1 VERKPIRLTVNERTH
16 DVVCEPNAT
25 LLDVLRDLGY
35 TDVKSGCEQGDCGA
49 CAVMLDGKAVNSCL
63 VLAWQADGCGIV
75 TNRGLGSMDAPHV
88 IQEAFAD
95 SGGVQCGFCTSGMV
109 IATKALLDRNPDP
122 TEDEIR
128 EALSG
133 NLCRCT
139 GYGQIIGAVRL
150 AASRLNDSGSSPASS
165 QSEDGREAD
174 SASRLRVSGDA
185 SPHGGEGREPDPT
198 DHVPA
203 SDRAAKDDGE
213 ASSLREE
220 GREHNP
226 ADHVPVF
233 DEQADGGD
241 GAC

>member
-1 VERKPIRLTVNERTH
+1 MERKPIRLTVNERTH
-16 DVVCEPNAT
+16 DVVCEPHAT

-63 VLAWQADGCGIV
+63 ILAWQAGDCVIV
-75 TNRGLGSMDAPHV
+75 TNRGLGTMDAPHI

-109 IATKALLDRNPDP
+109 IATKALLDRNPNP
-122 TEDEIR
+122 TDAEIR

-150 AASRLNDSGSSPASS
+150 AAARLNDLGSSP
-165 QSEDGREAD
+165 
-174 SASRLRVSGDA
+174 V
-185 SPHGGEGREPDPT
+185 
-198 DHVPA
+198 
-203 SDRAAKDDGE
+203 
-213 ASSLREE
+213 SSLREDGQELDASHRVLAADEHAE
-220 GREHNP
+220 GDPESRLRASDEP
-226 ADHVPVF
+226 AM
-233 DEQADGGD
+233 GGE